1 MTETGGI
8 LGMVVPVEVG
18 RADDARV
25 RQRRWIGAGCKVR
38 ARLEQQDAALCVGAQ
53 SRGKNCAGRAAS
65 DNDDIE
71 HSL

>member
-1 MTETGGI
+1 
-8 LGMVVPVEVG
+8 
-18 RADDARV
+18 
-25 RQRRWIGAGCKVR
+25 
-38 ARLEQQDAALCVGAQ
+38 LCVGAQ